1 MELVDLDGF
10 CGSPFWDWNT
20 SWNTTDP
27 DVTLCFKKTVLV
39 WTPCL
44 FLWLFCPLEVY
55 YLAHSRYRDIPWN
68 WLNLSKLGVAAIL
81 SLLTI
86 IDIAYAIT
94 QYSSG
99 MPIYSVD
106 FYTPLVKFITFGFVM
121 VLISANRARGL
132 RSSGLIFLFWL
143 SLAFCGMIQYRT
155 EIRLVFS
162 DVPSQK
168 YQLISY
174 MVYYP
179 LVLIQFILNFFAD
192 AHPRISEYPPVEKPC
207 PEMKASYPSRIL
219 FRWFDVLV
227 WTGYNRPL
235 ETKDLWNMN
244 YDDSSQEVVPVFDKH
259 WERSLIKAKLLD
271 NAKASY
277 IKYNSDGSIEVAPI
291 EYTRITRGTKSHN
304 EASILPALCKSFGR
318 TFIFGTFLKV
328 IESCLVFVS
337 PQVLKYLIA
346 FVGNSSE
353 PLWRGYFYV
362 FLMML
367 TATLQ
372 TLILSQYYYRMY
384 LVGMRV
390 RTALTSAIYRKALR
404 ISNTARKTF
413 TVGEIVNLMA
423 VDAHRFVYLTTYLNM
438 IWSAPFQIALAI
450 YFLWLSLGPSVLA
463 GLFVMI
469 VLIPINGIVAAKAR
483 NLQIKQMK
491 NKDQRVKLMNEILS
505 GIKVLKLYAWERS
518 FEQKVLDIRG
528 KEIKVLRTAAYLNTA
543 TSFIWACAPF
553 LVSLV
558 TFAVYVLSDDSHVLD
573 AQTAFVSLSLFN
585 ILRFPLSMLPM
596 FVSNVVQSSV
606 SVKRINKF
614 MNSEELDPDSVTHD
628 SDEKDPLVIENGTF
642 TWGELT
648 DVPTLSNINL
658 RVSSGQL
665 VAVVGTVGSG
675 KSSLMSAFLGEMD
688 KVSGRV
694 NTKGSIAYVP
704 QQAWIQNT
712 SLKDN
717 ILFGQTLSD
726 RVYNKVIDACALR
739 ADLQM
744 LPAGD
749 NTEIGE
755 KGINLSGGQKQRVSL
770 ARAVYNE
777 SNIYFLDD
785 PLSAVDSHV
794 GKHIFEHVIGPTGLL
809 RKKTRILVTHSI
821 TYLREVNLIVVMKD
835 GQISE
840 SGTYK
845 ELLNK
850 KGDFADFLI
859 LYMQKQNEDKVD
871 EIVEIDK
878 LLEDAPAGL
887 KEKYVHQRSKSNSN
901 SSMQRQISI
910 DTEKTIP
917 ISIIDQQAKLIEVE
931 KTETGSVK
939 WEVYVHYLKSIGPLL
954 CISTVVLSIVFQ
966 GFSISSN
973 IWLSV
978 WSNDDTSHVHGTEN
992 ISKRN
997 LYLTVYGLLGLGQ
1010 GLFEFLAD
1018 LCLCLGAWMAS
1029 VLLHNYMAANVFRN
1043 PMKFFDATPTGRIL
1057 SRFSGDVDVVD
1068 TLPQILSDTVYC
1080 FMDVVGTLVVISYS
1094 TPVFIAVIIPI
1105 GILYYFIQRF
1115 YVATSRQ
1122 LKRLESV
1129 SRSPIYSHFSET
1141 VTGASSIR
1149 AYGAESKFIL
1159 QSEQKVDFNQTCFYP
1174 STVANRWL
1182 AVRLETIGNF
1192 IIFFSSVFSV
1202 LGRDT
1207 LSPGI
1212 VGLSVSYAL
1221 QITQTLNW
1229 LVRVTSEVETNI
1241 VAVERIKEYG
1251 ETPQEAPWDV
1261 PSNLPPKEWPTKG
1274 EVQFKNLKVCYREEL
1289 DLALKGLDILVEGG
1303 QKVGIVG
1310 RTGAGKSSLTLSL
1323 FRIVEAAE
1331 GSILVDGVDISN
1343 IGLHTLRSRLTII
1356 PQDPVL
1362 FSGTLRMNLDPTNSN
1377 TDEQL
1382 WNALELAHL
1391 KAHVKG
1397 LVGGL
1402 DYEVSEGGNNLSVGQ
1417 RQLVCLARALLRKT
1431 KLLVLDEAT
1440 AAIDLETDEL
1450 IQTTIRSEFKDSTV
1464 LTIAHRLNTIM
1475 DSDKVIVLDN
1485 GFMVEY
1491 DSPAN
1496 LLQKKSSVFY
1506 LMAKDAGLVQ

>member
-1 MELVDLDGF
+1 MELSDLDGF
-10 CGSPFWDWNT
+10 CGSPFWDWNL

-27 DVTLCFKKTVLV
+27 DVTLCFEKTALI
-39 WTPCL
+39 WSPCL
-44 FLWLFCPLEVY
+44 FLWLFTPLEVY
-55 YLAHSRYRDIPWN
+55 YLVHSRYRDIPWN
-68 WLNLSKLGVAAIL
+68 WLNLTKLGGAALLCLL
-81 SLLTI
+81 SI
-86 IDIAYAIT
+86 IDIAYAII

-106 FYTPLVKFITFGFVM
+106 FYTPLVKLITFGLVM
-121 VLISANRARGL
+121 VLITANRARGL

-143 SLAFCGMIQYRT
+143 SLAFCGIVQYRT
-155 EIRLVFS
+155 EFRLAFS
-162 DVPSQK
+162 DVPSEK

-179 LVLIQFILNFFAD
+179 LVLIQFVLNFFAD
-192 AHPRISEYPPVEKPC
+192 SDPRLSDYAPVEKPC

-219 FRWFDVLV
+219 FTWFDALA

-244 YDDSSQEVVPVFDKH
+244 YDDSSREVVPVFDKH
-259 WERSLIKAKLLD
+259 WERSLIKAKLSD

-277 IKYNSDGSIEVAPI
+277 IKHKSDGSIEVSPTD
-291 EYTRITRGTKSHN
+291 YSRIIRGTKNQN

-318 TFIFGTFLKV
+318 TFLFGTFLKV
-328 IESCLVFVS
+328 IEDCLVFVS

-346 FVGNSSE
+346 FVGNSDE

-372 TLILSQYYYRMY
+372 TLILSQYFHRMY

-423 VDAHRFVYLTTYLNM
+423 VDAHRFVDLTTYLNM
-438 IWSAPFQIALAI
+438 IWSAPFQIGLAI
-450 YFLWLSLGPSVLA
+450 YFLWQSLGPSVLA

-469 VLIPINGIVAAKAR
+469 VLIPINGFVAAKAR

-505 GIKVLKLYAWERS
+505 GIKVLKLYAWEPS

-528 KEIKVLRTAAYLNTA
+528 KEIKVLRTAAYLNAA

-558 TFAVYVLSDDSHVLD
+558 TFAVYVLSDDSHILD

-642 TWGELT
+642 TWGEPT
-648 DVPTLSNINL
+648 DPPTLSNINL

-675 KSSLMSAFLGEMD
+675 KSSLVSAFLGEME

-726 RVYNKVIDACALR
+726 RIYSKVIDACALR
-739 ADLQM
+739 ADFQM

-749 NTEIGE
+749 DTEIGE

-770 ARAVYNE
+770 ARAVYKE
-777 SNIYFLDD
+777 SDIYFLDD

-794 GKHIFEHVIGPTGLL
+794 GKHIFEQVIGPTGLL

-821 TYLREVNLIVVMKD
+821 TYLREVDLIVVMKD
-835 GQISE
+835 GQVSE

-845 ELLNK
+845 ELLDK

-859 LYMQKQNEDKVD
+859 LHMQEQSELKAD
-871 EIVEIDK
+871 EIEIDK
-878 LLEDAPAGL
+878 LLEDAPADL
-887 KEKYVHQRSKSNSN
+887 KEKYVRQRSESNSN
-901 SSMQRQISI
+901 SSMQRQRSI
-910 DTEKTIP
+910 DSEKTIP
-917 ISIIDQQAKLIEVE
+917 LPIIDQQAKLIEVE
-931 KTETGSVK
+931 KAETGSVK
-939 WEVYVHYLKSIGPLL
+939 WEVYVHYLKSIGPFL
-954 CISTVVLSIVFQ
+954 CISTIVLSIIFQ

-978 WSNDDTSHVHGTEN
+978 WSNDDTSHVHGKEN

-997 LYLTVYGLLGLGQ
+997 LYLSVYGLLGFGQVVSTVTAAIALSLGTVVAAEKLYQ
-1010 GLFEFLAD
+1010 LINTRIFKNPLSLFD
-1018 LCLCLGAWMAS
+1018 T
-1029 VLLHNYMAANVFRN
+1029 
-1043 PMKFFDATPTGRIL
+1043 TPIGRIL
-1057 SRFSGDVDVVD
+1057 NRVSKDIDTIDNVLPFILRSTIQTVFSV
-1068 TLPQILSDTVYC
+1068 T
-1080 FMDVVGTLVVISYS
+1080 GTLVVISYS
-1094 TPVFIAVIIPI
+1094 TPVFTAVIIPI
-1105 GILYYFIQRF
+1105 GIIYYFIQRF

-1141 VTGASSIR
+1141 VTGATSIR
-1149 AYGAESKFIL
+1149 AYGAETKFIL
-1159 QSEQKVDFNQTCFYP
+1159 QSEQKVDFNQTCYYP

-1229 LVRVTSEVETNI
+1229 LVRMTSEVETNI

-1251 ETPQEAPWDV
+1251 ETPQEAPWEV
-1261 PSNLPPKEWPTKG
+1261 PTNLPPKEWPTNG
-1274 EVQFKNLKVCYREEL
+1274 EVQFKNLKVRYREGL

-1343 IGLHTLRSRLTII
+1343 IGLHTLRGRLTII

-1377 TDEQL
+1377 TDEEL
-1382 WNALELAHL
+1382 WNSLKLAHL
-1391 KAHVKG
+1391 KDYVKG

-1402 DYEVSEGGNNLSVGQ
+1402 DYEVSEGGDNLRYV
-1417 RQLVCLARALLRKT
+1417 
-1431 KLLVLDEAT
+1431 
-1440 AAIDLETDEL
+1440 
-1450 IQTTIRSEFKDSTV
+1450 
-1464 LTIAHRLNTIM
+1464 
-1475 DSDKVIVLDN
+1475 
-1485 GFMVEY
+1485 
-1491 DSPAN
+1491 
-1496 LLQKKSSVFY
+1496 
-1506 LMAKDAGLVQ
+1506 

>member
-1 MELVDLDGF
+1 MELADLDGF

-27 DVTLCFKKTVLV
+27 DVTLCFEKTALV
-39 WTPCL
+39 WSPCL

-55 YLAHSRYRDIPWN
+55 YLVHSRYRDIPWN
-68 WLNLSKLGVAAIL
+68 WLNLAKLGGAAIL
-81 SLLTI
+81 CLLSI
-86 IDIAYAIT
+86 IDLAYAII

-106 FYTPLVKFITFGFVM
+106 FYTPLVKLITFGFIM

-155 EIRLVFS
+155 EIRLAFS
-162 DVPSQK
+162 DVPLQK
-168 YQLISY
+168 YQFISY

-192 AHPRISEYPPVEKPC
+192 ADPRLSDYPPVEKPC

-219 FRWFDVLV
+219 FTWFDTLA

-244 YDDSSQEVVPVFDKH
+244 YDDSSREVVPIFDKH

-271 NAKASY
+271 DAKASY
-277 IKYNSDGSIEVAPI
+277 IKHKSDGSIEVSPT
-291 EYTRITRGTKSHN
+291 EYTRITRGTKSQN

-318 TFIFGTFLKV
+318 TFMFGTFLKI
-328 IESCLVFVS
+328 IEDCLVFVS

-346 FVGNSSE
+346 FVGNSNE

-372 TLILSQYYYRMY
+372 TLILSQYFHRMY

-423 VDAHRFVYLTTYLNM
+423 VDAHRFVDLTTYLNM

-450 YFLWLSLGPSVLA
+450 YFLWQSLGPSVLA

-469 VLIPINGIVAAKAR
+469 VLIPINGVVAAKAR

-505 GIKVLKLYAWERS
+505 GIKVLKLYAWEPS

-528 KEIKVLRTAAYLNTA
+528 KEIKVLRTAAYLNAA

-642 TWGELT
+642 TWGEPT
-648 DVPTLSNINL
+648 DAPTLSNINL

-675 KSSLMSAFLGEMD
+675 KSSLVSAFLGEME
-688 KVSGRV
+688 KVSGRA

-726 RVYNKVIDACALR
+726 RAYNKVIDACALR
-739 ADLQM
+739 ADFQM

-749 NTEIGE
+749 DTEIGE

-770 ARAVYNE
+770 ARAVYKE
-777 SNIYFLDD
+777 SDIYFLDD

-821 TYLREVNLIVVMKD
+821 TYLREVDLIVVMKD
-835 GQISE
+835 GQVSE

-845 ELLNK
+845 ELLDK

-859 LYMQKQNEDKVD
+859 LHMQEQNEYKVD
-871 EIVEIDK
+871 EIEIDK
-878 LLEDAPAGL
+878 LLEDAPADL
-887 KEKYVHQRSKSNSN
+887 KEKYVRQRSESNSN
-901 SSMQRQISI
+901 SSMQRQRSI
-910 DTEKTIP
+910 DSEKNIP
-917 ISIIDQQAKLIEVE
+917 LPIIEQQAKLIEVE
-931 KTETGSVK
+931 KAETGSVK
-939 WEVYVHYLKSIGPLL
+939 WEVYVHYLKSIGPFL
-954 CISTVVLSIVFQ
+954 CISTVVLSIIFQ

-997 LYLTVYGLLGLGQ
+997 LYLTVYGLLGFGQVVSTVTAAIALSLGTVVAAEKLYELINARIFKNPLS
-1010 GLFEFLAD
+1010 LFD
-1018 LCLCLGAWMAS
+1018 T
-1029 VLLHNYMAANVFRN
+1029 
-1043 PMKFFDATPTGRIL
+1043 TPIGRIL
-1057 SRFSGDVDVVD
+1057 NRVSKDIDTIDNVLPFILRSTIQTVFS
-1068 TLPQILSDTVYC
+1068 
-1080 FMDVVGTLVVISYS
+1080 VVGTLVVISYS
-1094 TPVFIAVIIPI
+1094 TPVFTAVIIPI

-1149 AYGAESKFIL
+1149 AYGAESKFII
-1159 QSEQKVDFNQTCFYP
+1159 QSEQKVDFNQTCYYP

-1229 LVRVTSEVETNI
+1229 LVRMTSEVETNI

-1261 PSNLPPKEWPTKG
+1261 PSNLPAKDWPTSG
-1274 EVQFKNLKVCYREEL
+1274 EVQFKNLKVRYREGL

-1356 PQDPVL
+1356 PQCGP
-1362 FSGTLRMNLDPTNSN
+1362 
-1377 TDEQL
+1377 
-1382 WNALELAHL
+1382 
-1391 KAHVKG
+1391 KAIG
-1397 LVGGL
+1397 
-1402 DYEVSEGGNNLSVGQ
+1402 
-1417 RQLVCLARALLRKT
+1417 
-1431 KLLVLDEAT
+1431 
-1440 AAIDLETDEL
+1440 
-1450 IQTTIRSEFKDSTV
+1450 
-1464 LTIAHRLNTIM
+1464 
-1475 DSDKVIVLDN
+1475 
-1485 GFMVEY
+1485 
-1491 DSPAN
+1491 
-1496 LLQKKSSVFY
+1496 VF
-1506 LMAKDAGLVQ
+1506 G